1 MRSTALLQE
10 CLEKEWAARRVKG
23 VLIHSFF
30 YISPAEQ
37 DGNQE
42 TRHHAKAAVAV
53 LLDTVRGYV
62 HSVFGQHSFG
72 LLHLLACSFPQIVLP
87 SEPFVSAQVSTHI
100 HSECVLWLPDDA
112 VQSLSSRL
120 MRKKY
125 PSEDL
130 TRVFRTPTTL
140 PPVRVSKR
148 APLENRPTTPLLGGE
163 KKNDQNFRVRSTKP
177 VSGERSRHRSWNA
190 CSGSC

>member
-1 MRSTALLQE
+1 MRSTAPLQE

-23 VLIHSFF
+23 VLIYSFF
-30 YISPAEQ
+30 CISRAEQ

-42 TRHHAKAAVAV
+42 TRHHAKATVAV

-62 HSVFGQHSFG
+62 HGVFGEHSYPLERSFRP
-72 LLHLLACSFPQIVLP
+72 LHLLACSFPQIVLP
-87 SEPFVSAQVSTHI
+87 SEPFVSAQVSTRI
-100 HSECVLWLPDDA
+100 HAECVLWLPDDA
-112 VQSLSSRL
+112 VQSLPSRL
-120 MRKKY
+120 MREKY

-148 APLENRPTTPLLGGE
+148 SPLKNGPTTPLLGG
-163 KKNDQNFRVRSTKP
+163 KNPIKI
-177 VSGERSRHRSWNA
+177 SG
-190 CSGSC
+190 